1 MRVNSHRTSRN
12 KKIVRIAVLG
22 ASLVVLLVLV
32 PMVALWFSSLLLTPV
47 AKTKTWLAES
57 TSSFPLFFRDRTE
70 LINRISTLESAL
82 AGAGGNQFTIDS
94 LAQENEDLRSLLGY
108 EGEERILAGIIGRP
122 SQLPYD
128 VLMLDRGSADGVT
141 EGAPVYIN
149 DSTVIG
155 LVRAVTPYSSVAELI
170 TTPGFETTVYI
181 IGPDIYTTAVGN
193 GGGQMRVGVPQGIN
207 LTVGDLVVIPS
218 VTSGVYG
225 AITHIETSPTQPEQ
239 YGYVATTIPLGSMR
253 LVSIGKTP
261 VQPISF
267 AEAQAILAQQKERL
281 FVVPVPDTILIDLEA
296 TSTSTSTDAFLPAA
310 SPSTTNAI

>member
-1 MRVNSHRTSRN
+1 
-12 KKIVRIAVLG
+12 
-22 ASLVVLLVLV
+22 
-32 PMVALWFSSLLLTPV
+32 MVALWFSSLLLTPV

-57 TSSFPLFFRDRTE
+57 TSSFPMFFRDRTE
-70 LINRISTLESAL
+70 LINQINALESAL
-82 AGAGGNQFTIDS
+82 SGAGGNQFTIDS
-94 LAQENEDLRSLLGY
+94 LAKENEDLRSLLSY
-108 EGEERILAGIIGRP
+108 AGEERILAGIIGRP

-128 VLMLDRGSADGVT
+128 VLMLDRGSVDGVT

-193 GGGQMRVGVPQGIN
+193 GGGQMRVGVPQGID

-261 VQPISF
+261 VQPVSF
-267 AEAQAILAQQKERL
+267 AEAQAMVATQKERL
-281 FVVPVPDTILIDLEA
+281 LVVPVPDGILIDIDTA
-296 TSTSTSTDAFLPAA
+296 TTSTSTDVFVPALPAT
-310 SPSTTNAI
+310 STAL